1 MKTEGEREAPLG
13 TAPFVAPRGNVGSDE
28 KGAVPGGRVLM
39 AMSGGVDSSVAAA
52 LLLEQGY
59 DVIGVTMQVWPESE
73 DAPPGLRACCS
84 MSAIEDA
91 RRVAGALG
99 IRHYVLNFR
108 DEFRD
113 RVITPFIETYL
124 AGRTPNPCILCNR
137 DLKFDTLLQ
146 RAEELECNWVATGH
160 YVRLRHELGR
170 WQLLTGLDPTK
181 DQSYVLYCLTQEQLA
196 RALFPLGE
204 MTKMVVRER
213 ALKLRLPVAHKPD
226 SQEICF
232 IPDNDQAAF
241 MERSAPEELKPG
253 PIVDEEG
260 TLIGHHRG
268 IACYTLGQRKG
279 LGIASSERL
288 YVARI
293 DAEHNTLVVG
303 PEASLYHTRLTI
315 GFLNYVGISSLQES
329 LRLTGKLR
337 YGMTPQPCSVELCGE
352 DGAHVVFNSPQRA
365 PTPGQAAVFYD
376 GERVALGG
384 VVEAVE

>member
-1 MKTEGEREAPLG
+1 MRDDVRRVQSPM
-13 TAPFVAPRGNVGSDE
+13 
-28 KGAVPGGRVLM
+28 GRVLM

-59 DVIGVTMQVWPESE
+59 DVIGVTMQVWPEKE

-84 MSAIEDA
+84 MSAVEDA
-91 RRVAGALG
+91 RRVAGVLG
-99 IRHYVLNFR
+99 IKHYVLNFR
-108 DEFRD
+108 EDFYN
-113 RVITPFIETYL
+113 RVIQPFIETYL

-146 RAEELECNWVATGH
+146 RANDLECRWIATGH
-160 YVRLRHELGR
+160 YVRLRQESGR

-204 MTKMVVRER
+204 MEKATVR
-213 ALKLRLPVAHKPD
+213 KLATTLGLSVAHKPD

-241 MERSAPEELKPG
+241 MEQSAPKELSAG
-253 PIVDEEG
+253 PIVDEKG
-260 TLIGHHRG
+260 NLIGRHRG

-279 LGIASSERL
+279 LGIASPGRL
-288 YVARI
+288 YVVRI
-293 DAEHNTLVVG
+293 DAERNTLVVG
-303 PEASLYHTRLTI
+303 PEESLYHTRLTI
-315 GFLNYVGISSLQES
+315 SQINCVGISSLQES
-329 LRLTGKLR
+329 LRLMGKLR
-337 YGMTPQPCSVELCGE
+337 YGMTPQPCSVQPKGN
-352 DGAHVVFNSPQRA
+352 DGANVVFDMPQRA

-376 GERVALGG
+376 GERVILGG